1 VLQAFVRSECS
12 ELLRTAN
19 DTHQISLQL
28 TLAKLRHSWRSA
40 ALQALVLTCYVLH
53 WLGLVAVILTAQ
65 VRGRKRSTTNVLCP
79 VSLCNVVQMQQQQKE
94 PLLNQQAALAA
105 KESTAETESRLRRR
119 QRYNRRRKPPPPK
132 TTLAAVLMT
141 TGGIAMSV
149 AGVTLWFTDPD
160 EKERAYALLVIGGI
174 REFCAM
180 GIHFPMRTIQ
190 QFELE

>member
-1 VLQAFVRSECS
+1 VAQ
-12 ELLRTAN
+12 LRF
-19 DTHQISLQL
+19 
-28 TLAKLRHSWRSA
+28 A
-40 ALQALVLTCYVLH
+40 ALETLLPTCWVIY
-53 WLGLVAVILTAQ
+53 WLGLVAVILTAH
-65 VRGRKRSTTNVLCP
+65 VRARKRSATNVLCP
-79 VSLCNVVQMQQQQKE
+79 VSLCNAQMQQQQKE
-94 PLLNQQAALAA
+94 PLLNQQAAAAA

-160 EKERAYALLVIGGI
+160 ERERAYALLVIGGI

-190 QFELE
+190 LFELEQPKIDFSCRLCLHASLTSVFVC